1 MEFPSTGGILTSWV
15 VRTAKLLRYVSTMD
29 YGVAACEV
37 IFIIFVIYYTIEEIL
52 DVFKF
57 LNTNIILIFIPIFQ
71 FLFS

>member
-57 LNTNIILIFIPIFQ
+57 LNTNIILIFIPIFI
-71 FLFS
+71 

>member
-52 DVFKF
+52 DIFKF